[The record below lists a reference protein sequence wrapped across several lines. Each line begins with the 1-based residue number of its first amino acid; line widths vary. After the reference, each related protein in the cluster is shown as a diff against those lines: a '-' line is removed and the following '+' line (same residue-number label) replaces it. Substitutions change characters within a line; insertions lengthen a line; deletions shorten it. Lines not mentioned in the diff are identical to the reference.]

1 MDDPIVLAAGLA
13 RRFEGLCLRPYVC
26 PAGYWTIGYG
36 SRWLANGAA
45 VCGCTAPVTAA
56 EADSLL
62 LAALRALQPEIRKSV
77 HVSLTAGQEAA
88 LLDFAF
94 NLGLSALAGS
104 TLLRL
109 LNAGQGAVAR
119 NQLLLWNHMHKDG
132 QLITSPGLTRRRHA
146 EWLVWAGQPV
156 P

>member
-1 MDDPIVLAAGLA
+1 MTLSLSRLHWRANTRACACAHTSV
-13 RRFEGLCLRPYVC
+13 RPVTG
-26 PAGYWTIGYG
+26 PSATA

-45 VCGCTAPVTAA
+45 VCAHTGPITAA
-56 EADSLL
+56 EAESLL
-62 LAALRALQPEIRKSV
+62 LAALRVLQPEIRKIV

-94 NLGLSALAGS
+94 NLGVSALAGS
-104 TLLRL
+104 TLLRQ

-132 QLITSPGLTRRRHA
+132 QLIISPGLTRRRHA
-146 EWLVWAGQPV
+146 EWLVWAGQPFV
-156 P
+156 

>member
-1 MDDPIVLAAGLA
+1 MDDPILIAASLA

-45 VCGCTAPVTAA
+45 VCGRTAPITAA
-56 EADSLL
+56 EADNLL
-62 LAALRALQPEIRKSV
+62 MAALHVLQPEICKLAR
-77 HVSLTAGQEAA
+77 VSLTTGQEAA

-119 NQLLLWNHMHKDG
+119 NQLLRWNHMHKDG
-132 QLITSPGLTRRRHA
+132 ELVTSPGLTRRRHA
-146 EWLVWAGQPV
+146 EWLVWAGQPL

>member
-1 MDDPIVLAAGLA
+1 MDDPIVLAASLA

-36 SRWLANGAA
+36 SRLLANGAA
-45 VCGCTAPVTAA
+45 VCSRTAPITAA

-62 LAALRALQPEIRKSV
+62 LAALRALQPEIRKCV
-77 HVSLTAGQEAA
+77 HVPLTVGQEAA

-94 NLGLSALAGS
+94 NLGLSALVGS
-104 TLLRL
+104 TLLRR

-132 QLITSPGLTRRRHA
+132 ELVTSPGLTRRRYA
-146 EWLVWAGQPV
+146 EWQVWAGQP
-156 P
+156 PP

>member
-1 MDDPIVLAAGLA
+1 MDDPILIAASLA

-45 VCGCTAPVTAA
+45 VCGRTAPITAA
-56 EADSLL
+56 EADNLL
-62 LAALRALQPEIRKSV
+62 LTALRGLQPEIRKLAR
-77 HVSLTAGQEAA
+77 VSLTTGQEAA

-104 TLLRL
+104 TLMKK

-132 QLITSPGLTRRRHA
+132 ELVTSPGLTKRRHA
-146 EWLVWAGQPV
+146 EWLVWAGLPV